1 MALNKPWI
9 EATEEQLRRLPGAL
23 GVYEIGDAAGTVL
36 YIGFA
41 GGRSRFGLRGEIA
54 AKLAPESPNPVTAGG
69 RFFRYEVNQMYL
81 TRYVELLERH
91 LGATGDLPPGNK
103 QPGEYI
109 PTLGRAGII
118 AAPRTPS
125 MHGG

>member
-9 EATEEQLRRLPGAL
+9 EATEEHLRRLPGAL

-41 GGRSRFGLRGEIA
+41 GGRSRFLRGEIA

-69 RFFRYEVNQMYL
+69 RFLRYEVNQMYL
-81 TRYVELLERH
+81 TRYVELLEQH

-109 PTLGRAGII
+109 PTLGRAGIT
-118 AAPRTPS
+118 AASSMPS
-125 MHGG
+125 THGG